1 MTLPE
6 FHMIASLVMGSEI
19 LSCFNEYSFFPFKR
33 KGRRAQASFAV
44 LEAGINTPS
53 VSHVVGVG
61 LLKKDRESV
70 TLSWYWPTFCELAKK
85 AGTRFHGIMTNLHFP
100 PQNLLCSDPR
110 YICIFPLCCHIGLS
124 ECKLLRRPKASYRS
138 RRTRHNKGLSCN
150 LQVCC
155 ISEIGWRNNASV
167 TQGTYIYLCN
177 LYALLNGNHNYFT
190 LRLHNSSIS
199 PAYKP
204 SLE

>member
-1 MTLPE
+1 MWYPE
-6 FHMIASLVMGSEI
+6 FEYIYFLILPFLSSDQSHI
-19 LSCFNEYSFFPFKR
+19 LSLEF
-33 KGRRAQASFAV
+33 V
-44 LEAGINTPS
+44 LQCGGSWSI
-53 VSHVVGVG
+53 
-61 LLKKDRESV
+61 KKNRESV
-70 TLSWYWPTFCELAKK
+70 TLSWYWPTFCELAEK

-124 ECKLLRRPKASYRS
+124 ECKLLRRPKASYRI